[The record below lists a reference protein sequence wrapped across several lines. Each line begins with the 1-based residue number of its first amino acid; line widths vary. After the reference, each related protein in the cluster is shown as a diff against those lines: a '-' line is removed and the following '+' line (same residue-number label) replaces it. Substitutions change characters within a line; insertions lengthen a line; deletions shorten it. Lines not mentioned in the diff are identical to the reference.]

1 MRSIAGF
8 YIYLQW
14 SLLLSVNKT
23 LKENNKMNGKN
34 ARIIGFITVLSYVA
48 NYFLRNMLS
57 VLTPSILNSTSY
69 TKEYLALLSSV
80 YMIAYAAGQFLNGV
94 LGEIFKPKSMV
105 LTGLLASGAATV
117 LFPFVKLSAL
127 QVGCFFVLGYSL
139 SMLRGPLMKI
149 ISENTKPNHARVIC
163 VFFSFSSFAGPLIA
177 SLIAMLFN
185 WRGSFVAAGLC
196 TVAVGVGAYLSLS
209 VLENRGIISFNRL
222 EKVTPGALL
231 GVFKIENIAFYLI
244 IACLVEIAAASISFW
259 IPTFLNEY
267 IRLDEDRS
275 NLVFSFI
282 SLVRAVIPFV
292 ALALFKLMG
301 ERDVLIIRLA
311 YGISFAAF
319 VCMLAVPKGFSTV
332 VMLLLALV
340 MNSIV
345 SALLW
350 SIYIPGLG
358 KTGRVS
364 SINGILD
371 CTGYV
376 AASAATTAFAHVVT
390 SFGWAGLIVSWSA
403 IPVIGIVSSLG
414 RGKQK

>member
-80 YMIAYAAGQFLNGV
+80 YMIAYAAGQLLNGV
-94 LGEIFKPKSMV
+94 LGDMFKPKSMV
-105 LTGLLASGAATV
+105 LTGLLASGAATI

-127 QVGCFFVLGYSL
+127 QVGCFLVLGYSL

-163 VFFSFSSFAGPLIA
+163 VFFSFSGFAGPLIA

-185 WRGSFVAAGLC
+185 WRGAFVAAGLC
-196 TVAVGVGAYLSLS
+196 TVAVGAGAYLSLS

-222 EKVTPGALL
+222 KRVTPGALL

-244 IACLVEIAAASISFW
+244 IACLVEIAASSISFW
-259 IPTFLNEY
+259 IPIFLNEY

-311 YGISFAAF
+311 HGISFVAF

-371 CTGYV
+371 CTGYI

-390 SFGWAGLIVSWSA
+390 SFGWSGLIVSWSV

>member
-80 YMIAYAAGQFLNGV
+80 YMIAYAAGQLLNGV
-94 LGEIFKPKSMV
+94 LGDMFKPKSMV
-105 LTGLLASGAATV
+105 LTGLLASGAATI

-127 QVGCFFVLGYSL
+127 QVGCFLVLGYSL

-163 VFFSFSSFAGPLIA
+163 VFFSFSGFAGPLIA

-185 WRGSFVAAGLC
+185 WRGAFVAAGLC
-196 TVAVGVGAYLSLS
+196 TVAVGAGAYLSLS

-222 EKVTPGALL
+222 KRVTPGALL

-244 IACLVEIAAASISFW
+244 IACLVEIAASSISFW
-259 IPTFLNEY
+259 IPIFLNEY

-292 ALALFKLMG
+292 ALALFKLLG

-311 YGISFAAF
+311 HGISFVAF

-371 CTGYV
+371 CTGYI

-390 SFGWAGLIVSWSA
+390 SFGWSGLIVSWSV